1 MLPRL
6 KTDLVDVMMA
16 VAEGRPDDIE
26 LEWDDQWAVC
36 VVLASAGY
44 PGKYEKGKVI
54 LGVEDAEAMDGV
66 TVFHAGTARNADG
79 ELVTAGGRVL
89 NVVALGKTFDEARVE
104 GLRGL
109 RRHQLR
115 GQELRSDIGAK
126 AAAGRGAWE

>member
-1 MLPRL
+1 M
-6 KTDLVDVMMA
+6 
-16 VAEGRPDDIE
+16 
-26 LEWDDQWAVC
+26 C

-79 ELVTAGGRVL
+79 ELVTAGGREKAYEACYVI
-89 NVVALGKTFDEARVE
+89 NFEGK
-104 GLRGL
+104 
-109 RRHQLR
+109 Q
-115 GQELRSDIGAK
+115 LRSDIGAK

>member
-1 MLPRL
+1 M
-6 KTDLVDVMMA
+6 
-16 VAEGRPDDIE
+16 
-26 LEWDDQWAVC
+26 C

-89 NVVALGKTFDEARVE
+89 NVVALGKTFDEAREKAYEACDVIKFE
-104 GLRGL
+104 GK
-109 RRHQLR
+109 QLR
-115 GQELRSDIGAK
+115 TDFGAK
-126 AAAGRGAWE
+126 AAAGRGAWA